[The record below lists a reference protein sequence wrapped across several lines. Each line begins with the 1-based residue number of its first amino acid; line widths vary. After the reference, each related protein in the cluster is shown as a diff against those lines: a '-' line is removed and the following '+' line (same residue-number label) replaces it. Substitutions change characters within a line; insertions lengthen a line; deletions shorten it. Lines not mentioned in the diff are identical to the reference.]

1 MSRLIDIDAKLLVKT
16 QQTFKNKYL
25 DKFFTIYTHTGDLGA
40 IWGVVGLV
48 LFVIQETRETAVVM
62 MLSLVATWLFNTV
75 FLKRFLK
82 RTRPYEMVEGVR
94 LLINPQRDTSFPS
107 GHAASSLACAV
118 VIIVMYGGALGWL
131 ALGAALLMAFSRV
144 YVGVHYPLDVLV
156 GSIVGTLVA
165 FLVVWVYS
173 SV

>member
-1 MSRLIDIDAKLLVKT
+1 MEEMV
-16 QQTFKNKYL
+16 L
-25 DKFFTIYTHTGDLGA
+25 D
-40 IWGVVGLV
+40 
-48 LFVIQETRETAVVM
+48 
-62 MLSLVATWLFNTV
+62 TV
-75 FLKRFLK
+75 EEMV
-82 RTRPYEMVEGVR
+82 TDEMVEGVR

-165 FLVVWVYS
+165 FLVAWVYS